1 MSVHWVGVLE
11 DDPQV
16 GAGGIATVTL
26 AAGGEL
32 LTVSVSGG
40 HACWVARTISAGLLV
55 EVEGETAGP
64 GVMHAWRVQP
74 WEPPAD

>member
-1 MSVHWVGVLE
+1 MIQLTGVLE

-16 GAGGIATVTL
+16 GAGGGATMTL
-26 AAGGEL
+26 AARGEL

-40 HACWVARTISAGLLV
+40 HVGWVASTISAGLLV
-55 EVEGETAGP
+55 EVVGELAASGL
-64 GVMHAWRVQP
+64 VHAWRVQP